1 MNKLKDKTLWQV
13 VSVYKRVNSETKKTY
28 VNGPFKSRDL
38 AERIAKRLD
47 NEGASNLTLY
57 ITEMKL
63 VEVDRVLFDPS
74 TVEL

>member
-13 VSVYKRVNSETKKTY
+13 VSVYKRVNSGTTKTY